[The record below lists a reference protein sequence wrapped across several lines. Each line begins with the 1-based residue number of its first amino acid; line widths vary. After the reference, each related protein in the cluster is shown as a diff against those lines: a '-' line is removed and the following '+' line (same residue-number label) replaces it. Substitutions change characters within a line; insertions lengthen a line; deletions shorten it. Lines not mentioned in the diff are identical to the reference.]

1 MLFGLNRRLLFSFCE
16 ARHRAARGRDGSLSL
31 FANANIATFSYFA
44 KQNTDFLALFFY
56 ANISFATNCLLT
68 FNIIIGRVAEG
79 LGDRIA

>member
-1 MLFGLNRRLLFSFCE
+1 MGLIVGSYFHFARLAT
-16 ARHRAARGRDGSLSL
+16 ARLGVDGGSLSL
-31 FANANIATFSYFA
+31 FANANIETFHYFA

-68 FNIIIGRVAEG
+68 FNIIIGRVAEE